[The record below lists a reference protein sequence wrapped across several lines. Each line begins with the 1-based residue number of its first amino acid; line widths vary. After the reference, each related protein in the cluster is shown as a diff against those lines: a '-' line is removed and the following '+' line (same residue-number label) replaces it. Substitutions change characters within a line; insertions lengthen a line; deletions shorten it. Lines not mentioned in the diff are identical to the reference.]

1 MECETLDH
9 RLEREKNNL
18 PNDKCRML
26 DLLHAVVNRKVDPSE
41 VRADM
46 ELGLLVLY
54 RAGDRRDI
62 LGVYKPTTFMEER
75 KHDTV

>member
-1 MECETLDH
+1 MPKETLDD
-9 RLEREKNNL
+9 LLADIAVNL

-26 DLLHAVVNRKVDPSE
+26 RLLNAIVNQYIDVSE

-54 RAGDRRDI
+54 RASDRRDI
-62 LGVYKPTTFMEER
+62 LGVYKPTTFKEER
-75 KHDTV
+75 EHDA